1 VFGRANCG
9 PESAMPIEAASS
21 LRAAAADYREATRH
35 SAHLVAAERAETRR
49 DQRIEEAQA
58 ASAAR
63 PRPQDRAE
71 ETPDPRPRG
80 PSTALLL
87 DVLA

>member
-1 VFGRANCG
+1 
-9 PESAMPIEAASS
+9 MPIEAASS

-35 SAHLVAAERAETRR
+35 FAHEVATERAVTRR

-58 ASAAR
+58 SSAAR
-63 PRPQDRAE
+63 PRPQDRAAE
-71 ETPDPRPRG
+71 MPAPRPRE
-80 PSTALLL
+80 PSTGLML

>member
-1 VFGRANCG
+1 
-9 PESAMPIEAASS
+9 MPIEAAST

-63 PRPQDRAE
+63 PRPQDRAAE
-71 ETPDPRPRG
+71 APAPRSQG
-80 PSTALLL
+80 PSAGLLL